1 MDGLR
6 DYCFV
11 EKFRDFVCEEVALFL
26 CMERLSDFF
35 THSLRLHYL
44 FFWRLHDLFCGEV
57 V

>member
-6 DYCFV
+6 DYCFF

-26 CMERLSDFF
+26 CMRLSDFL